1 MSIGLRMQARHIR
14 VKCRLRMLKSK
25 ETIYKKDFV
34 NPPSNYQLTVDT
46 SGGTVTSAELLK
58 KVFTNAKL
66 SVGTSAGLV
75 TRKAEDRIAKVTVEI
90 YYEDETVF
98 NEENRIVMVQTSKGV

>member
-1 MSIGLRMQARHIR
+1 M
-14 VKCRLRMLKSK
+14 
-25 ETIYKKDFV
+25 
-34 NPPSNYQLTVDT
+34 
-46 SGGTVTSAELLK
+46 TSAELLK

-66 SVGTSAGLV
+66 AVGTSAGLV
-75 TRKAEDRIAKVTVEI
+75 TRKAEARIAKVTVEI